1 MTWAAAGSAVPQV
14 APARA
19 DSQQVEGPRWY
30 CEEPPQRTAQVSS
43 HWSRAIS
50 LDMNVPSRQLLVA
63 ARRLRKVQRG
73 IPIRDFTD
81 GGKALLRLLQD
92 EGQEATKRARQR

>member
-1 MTWAAAGSAVPQV
+1 MIT
-14 APARA
+14 
-19 DSQQVEGPRWY
+19 
-30 CEEPPQRTAQVSS
+30 
-43 HWSRAIS
+43 
-50 LDMNVPSRQLLVA
+50 VPSRQLVAA

-73 IPIRDFTD
+73 IPTRDFTD